1 MLKGQNGVTLISLV
15 VTIIVLLILTGVSLS
30 MVLGQN
36 GVLTQA
42 STAVVEQTKAD
53 VTEKV
58 STAMTSIETEY
69 KGAWAKDTSI
79 KRDEYYLVSNLEDQF
94 TGEIVVYDV
103 TTDFYGAGFD
113 AAKLSEAEAVAKKI
127 DIAVGDGY
135 LDTGDDEENE
145 LKQYR
150 MYLIMLTENGSTT
163 FSLVSF
169 ADKKL
174 DVAPRINGEKQS
186 KAAGSTY
193 VSYIDIGD
201 SDVAEYD
208 EDKDLLT
215 IHHPE
220 NIVINWNPSTET
232 ESGSEN
238 G

>member
-79 KRDEYYLVSNLEDQF
+79 KRNEYYLVSNLEDQF
-94 TGEIVVYDV
+94 TGEIKVYDV
-103 TTDFYGAGFD
+103 TANFYGTAITD
-113 AAKLSEAEAVAKKI
+113 VADAEAKEGKI
-127 DIAVGDGY
+127 DIKLESVAPDQ
-135 LDTGDDEENE
+135 
-145 LKQYR
+145 LKQYN

-201 SDVAEYD
+201 SEVAEYD
-208 EDKDLLT
+208 EANNTLT
-215 IHHPE
+215 IYHAE
-220 NIVINWNPSTET
+220 DIVINWNPPT